1 MKKIYLMLFAL
12 VMSFG
17 FLKTEAQ
24 VSGYS
29 FSQSSGTYTPI
40 AGTLVAAATDANPTG
55 SPESA
60 PMDDYTFTGIS
71 IPFTFRMGGADYTS
85 FNANTNGW
93 ISFGSTSTS
102 TSSPISSTNTYEKVI
117 AASAV
122 DLMGVYASSA
132 TRTVGSNILTA
143 VGNTTYCKVGAP
155 IQGAGIP
162 AGTTIIAFDATTIT
176 ISNTATTASTGTY
189 VSWATGEIRTELSG
203 TSPNQVFTV
212 QYSGF
217 SLYSGSLDLT
227 GNNTSLSFQIKLHE
241 NGIIDVIYGTYYRAG
256 GSSSPQVGLRGN
268 TNVDYNNRLTTT
280 DWSTTIAGTA
290 NNSTCTWS
298 STVFPASGRIF
309 SWTPNAAA
317 VGWCNIQYPGTA
329 TIILGD
335 SVRVYT
341 QAWADGVTNSPGAGA
356 NLVAWVGVYGSNTN
370 PSTWPASAWKLAA
383 YNVDNGN
390 NDEDSI
396 SIGRTLGA
404 GTYYYASRWQL
415 SGGEYRF
422 GGYSIGGGGFWDGIT
437 NVSGVLTITPTLAN
451 DICSGAIALTVNT
464 GLTCT
469 ASTTGTTVGATQ
481 SGEVPT
487 PTCSATGINDDVWYS
502 FVATGASQVVTISGA
517 TNTTAIN
524 VYSGTCGNLTS
535 MGCSTTTSGAL
546 SALYNGLTIGNTYL
560 VRVYSTSSTVG
571 TTTNFTICI
580 GTPPP
585 PPTNDNICNATVLS
599 TSNTSTCTTALTGQ
613 TTQWATQS
621 LPGCVGT
628 ADEDV
633 WYSFVATNTT
643 HIITLTNSGA
653 GGTDRVHQVFSS
665 SDNTCNGTLTSV
677 GCSDPEFSILSSLT
691 VGNTYFVR
699 VYSYGSGSY
708 STFDICITSPPSN
721 DNICNATSLSVSGNP
736 TCTTALTSQTTVGA
750 TQSLPGCVGTADEDV
765 WYSFVATNT
774 THIITLTISGAGATD
789 RVHQVFSSSDNTCN
803 GTLTSVGCSDP
814 ETSTVNNLIVGNTYF
829 VRVYSYGSGNYSTFD
844 ICITSPPACPAP
856 ISAAASSV
864 TSTTANANW
873 TPTTGNFII
882 EYGPTATFTPTG
894 TGAAAGNANNLVV
907 TASNVGTIQ
916 LTSLT
921 PVTGYSYVIRQD
933 CNGAG
938 NGYSANSTTR
948 AFTTLDMPP
957 TNDDASGAITITVG
971 AGCSAAPFTNVN
983 ATQAINEKFASCYQS
998 ATTGSGNTIATH
1010 TVWYKFVATGTSV
1023 KVTTD
1028 ITGGTLSDTHLALFS
1043 ATNANDYSTF
1053 TILSC
1058 DDDNGVIGGF
1068 RSTLYATGLSVGQ
1081 TYYISV
1087 DGFNGGSGTFC
1098 LAVDNLTSSMLSSTN
1113 TCSSTYQTPNGT
1125 QNSYA
1130 GQVPLVDASGNL
1142 VAIVHNPAGGP
1153 VNSYTVA
1160 QNINVGA
1167 VRQSTATNQYYLDR
1181 NYRIN
1186 NSTATNVDVQFFFLA
1201 SELAALNTA
1210 DGTTLATLVADRQ
1223 NGSTCQNNYDPL
1235 LGSGNTLTQTANG
1248 TSQDGLV
1255 NWIQVTTPSFSNFYL
1270 HKLGVALPV
1279 AIEYFR
1285 GTKQNNRNV
1294 LDWKVSCTGSPSVT
1308 LVLERSSDGRNYE
1321 AIYTASE
1328 TAARCLQPFA
1338 QNDLQPLPGLNY
1350 YRLKTIDIDGK
1361 IGYSNVVVLIGKDKG
1376 FEIISLAPNP
1386 VKNDAIL
1393 TVTSAERT
1401 IMEVVVRDING
1412 KQISKQRVNLI
1423 AGSNQVPLS
1432 MDKVAAGVYTISGL
1446 TADGAVRA
1454 LRFVKQ

>member
-653 GGTDRVHQVFSS
+653 G
-665 SDNTCNGTLTSV
+665 
-677 GCSDPEFSILSSLT
+677 
-691 VGNTYFVR
+691 
-699 VYSYGSGSY
+699 
-708 STFDICITSPPSN
+708 
-721 DNICNATSLSVSGNP
+721 
-736 TCTTALTSQTTVGA
+736 
-750 TQSLPGCVGTADEDV
+750 
-765 WYSFVATNT
+765 
-774 THIITLTISGAGATD
+774 ATD

-1087 DGFNGGSGTFC
+1087 DGFNGGSG
-1098 LAVDNLTSSMLSSTN
+1098 LS
-1113 TCSSTYQTPNGT
+1113 
-1125 QNSYA
+1125 
-1130 GQVPLVDASGNL
+1130 V
-1142 VAIVHNPAGGP
+1142 
-1153 VNSYTVA
+1153 
-1160 QNINVGA
+1160 
-1167 VRQSTATNQYYLDR
+1167 
-1181 NYRIN
+1181 
-1186 NSTATNVDVQFFFLA
+1186 
-1201 SELAALNTA
+1201 
-1210 DGTTLATLVADRQ
+1210 
-1223 NGSTCQNNYDPL
+1223 
-1235 LGSGNTLTQTANG
+1235 
-1248 TSQDGLV
+1248 
-1255 NWIQVTTPSFSNFYL
+1255 
-1270 HKLGVALPV
+1270 
-1279 AIEYFR
+1279 
-1285 GTKQNNRNV
+1285 
-1294 LDWKVSCTGSPSVT
+1294 
-1308 LVLERSSDGRNYE
+1308 
-1321 AIYTASE
+1321 
-1328 TAARCLQPFA
+1328 
-1338 QNDLQPLPGLNY
+1338 
-1350 YRLKTIDIDGK
+1350 
-1361 IGYSNVVVLIGKDKG
+1361 
-1376 FEIISLAPNP
+1376 
-1386 VKNDAIL
+1386 
-1393 TVTSAERT
+1393 
-1401 IMEVVVRDING
+1401 
-1412 KQISKQRVNLI
+1412 
-1423 AGSNQVPLS
+1423 
-1432 MDKVAAGVYTISGL
+1432 
-1446 TADGAVRA
+1446 
-1454 LRFVKQ
+1454 